1 MGRADK
7 TGSAAE
13 TLQKALRLH
22 QAGQLDKADRLY
34 GAVLKKHPDNGD
46 ALNLKGVIAHIQDH
60 YEDALALFEHAVTV
74 LPAFADVHFNKANS
88 LKALERGD
96 EALAAYAKAITLK
109 PAYADARLNAGT
121 LLQKMGRERDAIAA
135 FRDMARACPADP
147 RGHYNL
153 GVCLTEALAAAQGD
167 ERETMADN
175 AEAALK
181 RAVTLDPNDANTHFA
196 YANLFSKRGNHARAI
211 QATKKAIKLKPN
223 WPEAWGNLGELLRS
237 ETSYEEA
244 TEALRH
250 ATALRPDDLTIR
262 YNLATALSDAKEY
275 GDAEKMFQGI
285 IEADSAFVKAYV
297 NLGIVYRKTNRND
310 EALDLLEKALFL
322 DPNLH
327 QTYANIGGVF
337 SDNGWVSAALPLYD
351 KALFLKAEADP
362 LILLYRGAAVLSLG
376 RLTEGWSQYEYRFD
390 APEEKIPLRPS
401 PPTYWAGEDL
411 SGKSIVVWTEQGL
424 GDEVLHASILPE
436 VIGRAAQCI
445 IECSKRMAPVFARS
459 FPAAR
464 VVGYE
469 ASDFPV
475 TPPEGIDYQIPL
487 ASLGR
492 HFRPDFASFPR
503 HDGYLKAAPGKVA
516 ELRARYEALA
526 GGRRVVGISWRSKN
540 EKAGE
545 AKSTALTDMAP
556 ILQVP
561 GVMFVNLQYGDCAD
575 ELMQVREQ
583 FGVEVVQDPA
593 VDSLADMDIFFAQVA
608 AMDLV
613 LSTSNTTAHVAGGQ
627 NIPVWVLLPHGKG
640 VIWYWFLRRT
650 DSPWYP
656 AARLIR
662 ADHKLEAGQ
671 TRWLELAG
679 RTAADLV
686 RWTAAP
692 SAGA

>member
-1 MGRADK
+1 MKR
-7 TGSAAE
+7 
-13 TLQKALRLH
+13 
-22 QAGQLDKADRLY
+22 
-34 GAVLKKHPDNGD
+34 
-46 ALNLKGVIAHIQDH
+46 
-60 YEDALALFEHAVTV
+60 
-74 LPAFADVHFNKANS
+74 NS
-88 LKALERGD
+88 LS
-96 EALAAYAKAITLK
+96 LAA
-109 PAYADARLNAGT
+109 
-121 LLQKMGRERDAIAA
+121 LL
-135 FRDMARACPADP
+135 
-147 RGHYNL
+147 
-153 GVCLTEALAAAQGD
+153 
-167 ERETMADN
+167 
-175 AEAALK
+175 
-181 RAVTLDPNDANTHFA
+181 
-196 YANLFSKRGNHARAI
+196 
-211 QATKKAIKLKPN
+211 
-223 WPEAWGNLGELLRS
+223 
-237 ETSYEEA
+237 EEA
-244 TEALRH
+244 TALHTTGRLAEAKAKYSEILRH
-250 ATALRPDDLTIR
+250 DKKHADALHLLGVLYLEQGETGTAIELIERAISFLPG
-262 YNLATALSDAKEY
+262 TAE
-275 GDAEKMFQGI
+275 I
-285 IEADSAFVKAYV
+285 YV
-297 NLGIVYRKTNRND
+297 NLGAAYRAHQETAKAT
-310 EALDLLEKALFL
+310 EAYYKALHLNSNL
-322 DPNLH
+322 DAAHFNLGH
-327 QTYANIGGVF
+327 
-337 SDNGWVSAALPLYD
+337 ALKELEDYEGAVDAYKSYLTNNPHD
-351 KALFLKAEADP
+351 AEAYSVLGDTYMMLDRSGDAIHAYDSA
-362 LILLYRGAAVLSLG
+362 LIYGPRRAGAMSNVAAIVRDRGWHHAAHVVMDRAIALAPSDHDIRRAYGVLSLQLG
-376 RLTEGWSQYEYRFD
+376 KFENGWAGLESRFHTATEQ
-390 APEEKIPLRPS
+390 ILLRPS